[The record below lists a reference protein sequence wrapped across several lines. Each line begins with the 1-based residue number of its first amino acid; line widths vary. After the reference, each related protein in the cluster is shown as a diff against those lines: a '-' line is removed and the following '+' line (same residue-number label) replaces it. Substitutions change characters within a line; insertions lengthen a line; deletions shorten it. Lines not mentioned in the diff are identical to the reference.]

1 MINLEPPR
9 MAVWLLK
16 QFASPYRR
24 ESLVADLL
32 EMYGAGR
39 SRGWYWRQVITA
51 LILARVRALR
61 SVPRTALGP
70 ERTALGPARTALGPA
85 RTGLGAVLLRLVNA
99 LLLAGVIALGI
110 GSLTQADTTR
120 IDSHYSR
127 NR

>member
-70 ERTALGPARTALGPA
+70 A

-120 IDSHYSR
+120 IDSHHSR